1 MSKRIEAQLKKFVSN
16 GEAAKFTLGTL
27 VLMGCSILLIIIATF
42 TQLSFYHPIIPL
54 DLFSNWNNYF
64 TDSGVN
70 WDGFLKFYKYIPQIP
85 VIFFILSLLD
95 RKYAMLT
102 ILGYIVLGLIGYPIF
117 ALGGGWRYIFEYG
130 FYYILGYIPALF
142 FAGSIIKGNYS
153 FINILKSVFVGVLVV
168 HIIGSLGM
176 IFIATLKHESSTSL
190 GGWVLTMSGLKIF
203 YDMFFSV
210 VAMCLGQIVKRLLWI
225 VMS

>member
-1 MSKRIEAQLKKFVSN
+1 MTKRIEAQLKKFVSN

-27 VLMGCSILLIIIATF
+27 VLMGCSVLLIIIATF

-54 DLFSNWNNYF
+54 DLFSNWNSYF
-64 TDSGVN
+64 TETGVN
-70 WDGFLKFYKYIPQIP
+70 WNGFLKFYKYIPQIP
-85 VIFFILSLLD
+85 VVFFILSLLD
-95 RKYAMLT
+95 RKYATLT
-102 ILGYIVLGLIGYPIF
+102 VLGYIVLGLVGYPIF
-117 ALGGGWRYIFEYG
+117 ALGGGWRYVFEYG
-130 FYYILGYIPALF
+130 FYYILGYIPALY

-153 FINILKSVFVGVLVV
+153 FINILKAVFVGVLVA

-176 IFIATLKHESSTSL
+176 IFIATLKHESSTSI
-190 GGWVLTMSGLKIF
+190 GGWVLAMSGLKIF

-210 VAMCLGQIVKRLLWI
+210 VAMYLGQLVKRLLWI